1 MNKITIESIDRYFER
16 EHPEK
21 MTSETRLALRTG
33 FYSAVIRGLI
43 DSLDNDFMKQV
54 ITNMYGEPEEEE
66 PLSNCCGAPPAS
78 TIVDEDAICSKC
90 GEHAEFGSQE

>member
-54 ITNMYGEPEEEE
+54 IVNMYGEKPEE

-90 GEHAEFGSQE
+90 GEHAEFVGAE